1 MTQIAVL
8 YPGGMGRALAEALA
22 PLDHSLISYVAER
35 GTRTQENARRVGVR
49 AMSSFEETVDTAE
62 VVVSVVPPD
71 AASDVARRY
80 AAALARSSKW
90 SRVNRRP
97 LFVEANS
104 VAPSTVIAS
113 DKLIGAAGG
122 RFVDGVFLGPS
133 TPISPS
139 TLLMLSGP
147 DGPTA
152 AEIFG
157 PAVATRAI
165 GGTIGHASAVKMGIA
180 LMTKALMALFLE
192 MACAAGKAECL
203 DATLEV
209 MRRLYP
215 GTMEF
220 VERNLPTYPTH
231 ATRRIVEMKDAQL
244 WLAELGELGAMTR
257 APPDVLELVSNAGFE
272 GAAGAFGPL
281 LQHIVAR
288 EPLAIRA

>member
-1 MTQIAVL
+1 MAQIAVL
-8 YPGGMGRALAEALA
+8 YPGAMGRALSEALA

-35 GTRTQENARRVGVR
+35 GTRTQENAHRVGMR
-49 AMSSFEETVDTAE
+49 AMCSFEEMVDTAE

-71 AASDVARRY
+71 AASAVARRY
-80 AAALARSSKW
+80 AAALARSSSW

-97 LFVEANS
+97 LFVDTNS

-113 DKLIGAAGG
+113 DKLIGSAGG

-133 TPISPS
+133 TPISPR

-147 DGPTA
+147 DAPAA

-157 PAVATRAI
+157 PAVTTRSI
-165 GGTIGHASAVKMGIA
+165 GSTIGHASAVKMGIA
-180 LMTKALMALFLE
+180 LMTKALTALFLE

-244 WLAELGELGAMTR
+244 WLAELGQLGAMTQ
-257 APPDVLELVSNAGFE
+257 AATDVLELVSSVGLK
-272 GAAGAFGPL
+272 GATGTFDPL
-281 LQHIVAR
+281 LRHIVAL
-288 EPLAIRA
+288 EPLAKRT